1 MNNSHLDDHLSRLR
15 GLPLARIL
23 ASINRG
29 MRALGETMERR
40 GFRYLLPIS
49 GLVTL
54 AGRPV

>member
-15 GLPLARIL
+15 GLPLVCIL
-23 ASINRG
+23 ASVNRG